1 MLVVSSEVGETI
13 IIDGEIYI
21 TVLQNKSNGIN
32 IAIDAPDTVSVG
44 TLKAFQTNKSKKL
57 KLINKDIIR

>member
-21 TVLQNKSNGIN
+21 TVLQNKSTGIN
-32 IAIDAPDTVSVG
+32 VAIDAPSNVSVD
-44 TLKAFQTNKSKKL
+44 TLKAFHWKKSSSSRL
-57 KLINKDIIR
+57 VNKDRK